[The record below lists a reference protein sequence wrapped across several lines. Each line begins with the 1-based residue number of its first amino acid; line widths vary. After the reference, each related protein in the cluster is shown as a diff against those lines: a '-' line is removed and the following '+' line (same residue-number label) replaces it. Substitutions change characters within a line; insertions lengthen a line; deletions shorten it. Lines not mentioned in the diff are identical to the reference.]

1 MALNEKYSHKDF
13 TYKILLDTNPVEWNN
28 SEVVNSCF
36 YNETPKTQVFPV
48 GITGV
53 TFVRCNLDNVTI
65 PPGCTT
71 EDCSTRLIKVQ
82 NDMED
87 WVLDVALKPIEPI
100 GKTMFTKLGLSIDPM
115 DIPVTKKE
123 VSVVIAKRQELEDA
137 LRAEKDAIDAAAV
150 IWRK

>member
-1 MALNEKYSHKDF
+1 MAINEKYSHKDF
-13 TYKILLDTNPVEWNN
+13 THKILTATDPAAWNN

-36 YNETPKTQVFPV
+36 YNETPKTQVFPA

-53 TFVRCNLDNVTI
+53 EFVRCNLDNVVV

-71 EDCSTRLIKVQ
+71 KDCSTRLIKVQ

-87 WVLDVALKPIEPI
+87 WLLDATLKPVEPI